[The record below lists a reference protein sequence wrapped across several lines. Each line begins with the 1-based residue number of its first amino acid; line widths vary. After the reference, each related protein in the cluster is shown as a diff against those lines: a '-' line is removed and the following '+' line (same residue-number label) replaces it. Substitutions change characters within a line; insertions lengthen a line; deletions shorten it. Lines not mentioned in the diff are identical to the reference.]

1 MNEQNPNRLPGS
13 PPLGEPVLGIKPV
26 AVVERSPT
34 GIALLPQVVVKVATI
49 VCGLAAVGVAV
60 FTTLLPAPWAVT
72 GLAICS
78 SIVGLGTVL
87 GIASPGVRSGAGAQ
101 AAPVQHVPAEAPP
114 GFQRG
119 PQP

>member
-1 MNEQNPNRLPGS
+1 MTIENNRIVS
-13 PPLGEPVLGIKPV
+13 PLTV
-26 AVVERSPT
+26 ASAAEDARLAPIPASPT
-34 GIALLPQVVVKVATI
+34 GIALLPQAVIRVATVVI
-49 VCGLAAVGVAV
+49 GLAAVGIPI

-87 GIASPGVRSGAGAQ
+87 GIASPGVRQAGTAV
-101 AAPVQHVPAEAPP
+101 APALQVPQSPA
-114 GFQRG
+114 RG